1 MSYQCITMSLLTV
14 VMCSLK
20 ISSSD
25 DLETI
30 IPTIL
35 QEVAEITNV
44 SDDDDDDDDETDD
57 SDDNDDDP
65 LTDAE
70 VSALTKVLATAAS
83 EVDDSDDIDVDDVSD
98 VSIGCLKSLRKAL
111 TVFLNNLHGI
121 VYQLPILC
129 FQYLSKLYVMCLLF
143 LLQDFLTSA
152 SNLIDSA
159 NKESWEALK
168 EAVSNNYIVNG
179 HTFIFN
185 LTRML

>member
-14 VMCSLK
+14 VICSLK

-44 SDDDDDDDDETDD
+44 SDDDDDDETDD
-57 SDDNDDDP
+57 SDDNDP

-111 TVFLNNLHGI
+111 TVFLNNLPGI

-179 HTFIFN
+179 HTFRFN

>member
-1 MSYQCITMSLLTV
+1 MSLLTV
-14 VMCSLK
+14 VICSLK

-44 SDDDDDDDDETDD
+44 SDDDDDDETDD
-57 SDDNDDDP
+57 SDDNDP

-143 LLQDFLTSA
+143 LFQDFLTSA

-179 HTFIFN
+179 HTFRFN
-185 LTRML
+185 LTRMI